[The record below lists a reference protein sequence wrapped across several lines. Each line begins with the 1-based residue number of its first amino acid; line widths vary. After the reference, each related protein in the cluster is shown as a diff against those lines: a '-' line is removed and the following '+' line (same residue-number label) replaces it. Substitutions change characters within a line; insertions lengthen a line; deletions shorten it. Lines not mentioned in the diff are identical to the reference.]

1 MSQTRQVVPFRRW
14 HIAWLVGAGKPESG
28 FMPLDVETLMAL
40 EKQSSWTAVIDGSP
54 VACGGTIQHWPGR
67 HQGWMYLNKASGKY
81 MRFIST
87 AVLKHMAKIEGR
99 LEISVRCDFALGHKW
114 AKMLGFRVETE
125 RMERFG
131 PEGEDHTGYVRIT
144 E

>member
-1 MSQTRQVVPFRRW
+1 MIVPFRRW
-14 HIAWLVGAGKPESG
+14 HIAWLVGTGKPESG
-28 FMPLDVETLMAL
+28 FMSLDTETLMVL
-40 EKQSSWTAVIDGSP
+40 EKQNSWTAVIDGSP

-67 HQGWMYLNKASGKY
+67 HQGWMYLNKASGKH
-81 MRFIST
+81 MRWLT
-87 AVLKHMAKIEGR
+87 AMVFNKLNSIEGR

-125 RMERFG
+125 RMVRFG

>member
-1 MSQTRQVVPFRRW
+1 MRW
-14 HIAWLVGAGKPESG
+14 LTSMVFNK
-28 FMPLDVETLMAL
+28 
-40 EKQSSWTAVIDGSP
+40 
-54 VACGGTIQHWPGR
+54 
-67 HQGWMYLNKASGKY
+67 LN
-81 MRFIST
+81 
-87 AVLKHMAKIEGR
+87 KIEGR

-144 E
+144 G

>member
-1 MSQTRQVVPFRRW
+1 MPFRRW
-14 HIAWLVGAGKPESG
+14 HLAWLVGSGKPESG
-28 FMPLDVETLMAL
+28 FMPLDTATLMVL
-40 EKQSSWTAVIDGSP
+40 EQQNSWTAVIDGNP

-67 HQGWMYLNKASGKY
+67 HQGWMYLNKASGKH
-81 MRFIST
+81 MRWLT
-87 AVLKHMAKIEGR
+87 AAVFNKLNNIVGR